1 MAHSFFDESAG
12 HGSNGPAHGAS
23 TTSWMKPHATA
34 IATRR
39 LAGNEYRSHTMSKT
53 IRMQSAL
60 AAVLLLSGAVG
71 FAQTS
76 GEATYKAKCQSC
88 HGAQGVPNPGIAKAM
103 GVKPASDPS
112 VKSMSETD
120 MIAITTNGKP
130 PHMPAYKGKLSDAD
144 IKAAVD
150 YFRTLTK

>member
-1 MAHSFFDESAG
+1 
-12 HGSNGPAHGAS
+12 
-23 TTSWMKPHATA
+23 
-34 IATRR
+34 
-39 LAGNEYRSHTMSKT
+39 MSKT

-60 AAVLLLSGAVG
+60 AAVILLSGVVG

-112 VKSMSETD
+112 VKSLSEAQMITD
-120 MIAITTNGKP
+120 TTNGKGK
-130 PHMPAYKGKLSDAD
+130 MPAFKGKLSDAE
-144 IKAAVD
+144 IKASVD
-150 YFRTLTK
+150 YFRAFAK